1 MTITNHSFA
10 KRAVMVL
17 AVLFTTL
24 TAGATNF
31 ITEVKLIGTK
41 EKSDKETLI
50 ATAKNQGWSVI
61 DNDLNAGA
69 GGDYIYL
76 LYKEEEN
83 YDGLNHGYITDFYIT
98 NSTSYPNELS
108 HQGHN
113 YKLVPYDGSD
123 KFIKSKGDL
132 NRGAGGDYI
141 HLYYT
146 TEKINDQAVCSIS
159 FDTTQSNAV
168 GNEGGSEGYDLNN
181 GCENAK
187 RQIYMHFS
195 TDKASSSVKYT
206 EYTFNT
212 TNGLK
217 GNSKTCDNF
226 NFVSSNDKNWSS
238 GWYVVSGY
246 VEFDGRINVSGTV
259 NLILCDGCKL
269 IANYGITVDEGNTLN
284 IFAQSN
290 NDNAGT
296 INSTGEPA
304 AAGIGGYYEPGGT
317 VIIHGGII
325 NAKGGGDG
333 AGIGGG
339 SSCTGGTVTI
349 YAGTVTAQGG
359 DYGAGIGGGKRS
371 AGGTVTIYGGTVI
384 AYSGFNAAGIG
395 GGGNG
400 GDVVVTGGAGGTVTI
415 YGGTV
420 KAYHT
425 NSAGGAGIGGG
436 VNGAGGTVKIYGGT
450 VSANSGNGV
459 GIGAGKGSSDHGT
472 LEIGKGVTLYGG
484 DNPSPTGNAVSGPVK
499 NVETRYSSMSTTYT
513 ATYEMRFVL
522 GNGSADIVKYLEA
535 GTTLTAPTG
544 FSRGG
549 YLFIGWSPT
558 VPATVPAGDKTFT
571 AQWAKLLTNKD
582 ITVSAIPDQTYTGSA
597 ITPAITVKDGS
608 TDITSQCDIKYKNNT
623 EPGTATVTITAKS
636 SSSLYS
642 GETTATF
649 SIIYK
654 GDANGDKKVDAADLV
669 EMVNAKNGKASNRF
683 ILKNADT
690 DGDGRITQTD
700 LTAVEN
706 LILK

>member
-24 TAGATNF
+24 TAGATKF

-50 ATAKNQGWSVI
+50 ATAKNQGWTLI

-76 LYKEEEN
+76 LYKEKEN
-83 YDGLNHGYITDFYIT
+83 TDGLNHGYITDFYIT

-108 HQGHN
+108 YQGHS
-113 YKLVPYDGSD
+113 YKLVPYDGSE
-123 KFIKSKGDL
+123 KFIKSMGDL

-146 TEKINDQAVCSIS
+146 TDKINDQAVSSIS

-168 GNEGGSEGYDLNN
+168 GNEGGSEGFDLNN

-187 RQIYMHFS
+187 RKIYMHFS
-195 TDKASSSVKYT
+195 TDKASSSVKYS

-217 GNSKTCDNF
+217 SETKTCNNF
-226 NFVSSNDKNWSS
+226 NFVSSNDNNWSS
-238 GWYVVSGY
+238 GWYVVSGK
-246 VEFDGRINVSGTV
+246 VEFGNRINVSGTV
-259 NLILCDGCKL
+259 NLILLDGCTL
-269 IANYGITVDEGNTLN
+269 NANKSIEVREGNTLN

-290 NDNAGT
+290 NDNTGS
-296 INSTGEPA
+296 INAMTDRKDWDC
-304 AAGIGGYYEPGGT
+304 AGIGGDCASCGA
-317 VIIHGGII
+317 VNIHGGKIDA
-325 NAKGGGDG
+325 NGGDHG

-339 SSCTGGTVTI
+339 TDGTGGSVTI
-349 YAGTVTAQGG
+349 YGG
-359 DYGAGIGGGKRS
+359 EVFALSDKGSGYGAGIGGGWK
-371 AGGTVTIYGGTVI
+371 
-384 AYSGFNAAGIG
+384 
-395 GGGNG
+395 
-400 GDVVVTGGAGGTVTI
+400 GAGGTVTI

-420 KAYHT
+420 E
-425 NSAGGAGIGGG
+425 AGAGDGAGIGGG
-436 VNGAGGTVKIYGGT
+436 ADTAGGTVKIYGGT
-450 VSANSGNGV
+450 VNASNLYNV
-459 GIGAGKGSSDHGT
+459 GIGAGRGSTDHGT
-472 LEIGKGVTLYGG
+472 LEIGKGVTIYGG
-484 DNPSPTGNAVSGPVK
+484 DSNNPTGNAVKGPVK
-499 NVETRYSSMSTTYT
+499 NVETRYRCMRTTYT

-549 YLFIGWSPT
+549 YQFIGWSPT
-558 VPATVPAGDKTFT
+558 VPTTVPAGDKTFT

-582 ITVSAIPDQTYTGSA
+582 ITVSAISDQTYTGSA

-683 ILKNADT
+683 ILKNADI
-690 DGDGRITQTD
+690 DGDGHITQTD